1 MMKNQRLDRTAI
13 IVIGVCVLLVLF
25 YPQILRMMGYGQY
38 VDPPRRQTTVV
49 DTTAAPMTTTAP
61 SAAATPPVPAA
72 GTGVAAPGATSLQA
86 GEFKSTTPQLERSVS
101 IETPLYRAEFSNRG
115 GRLVAMELKHY
126 AAAHGASSAGGKAHR
141 RTPGREVEP
150 GDRVQLAGGPLLAL
164 DLGAP
169 GALHSLG
176 GVVFTVAESLDAAG
190 DVRVLTFT
198 HRDSSG
204 LFVRQTYRVRPDDYA
219 LEYDVEMRD
228 LPASMRIADYSLTAR
243 SWPLMSE
250 ADLGSEIRALRA
262 TSLVGS
268 NIHRDGA
275 GGLLKG
281 AKRFDGNAQWAA
293 VQTRY
298 FLAGVAVRE
307 GTARGVVAAGERR
320 ELSPEVLALLPR
332 GAALQQE
339 VAVSSL
345 VMSVPGPLS
354 PVNRFLVYAG
364 PSEYF
369 RLDRL
374 EVPLDRAVDLG
385 WSWLLPF
392 SKALLQ
398 LLIWTYGVVRNYGV
412 AIIILAS
419 LVRLVLHPLNAA
431 SLKSMR
437 SLQKL
442 QPEVERLKQKYKGDA
457 QAMNTAMMALYKEH
471 KVNPAGGCLPLV
483 LQMPLFIALYN
494 VLFNAIELRQAPFV
508 AWMIDLSAPDHVFSI
523 GPLPML
529 GTLPVRLLPILMAS
543 SGLLQQR
550 FTPTPPEQRGTM
562 YIMNVVML
570 VFFYNLPSGLVL
582 YWTVMNLLT
591 AFQSWLVY
599 RQDGGLI
606 PMGTAT
612 PATATA
618 GGGRRRRG

>member
-1 MMKNQRLDRTAI
+1 MMNQRLDRTAI
-13 IVIGVCVLLVLF
+13 IVIAACVLVVLF
-25 YPQILRMMGYGQY
+25 YPVILRWMGFGQY
-38 VDPPRRQTTVV
+38 VDPARKQTTVV
-49 DTTAAPMTTTAP
+49 DTTSTPATTSTP
-61 SAAATPPVPAA
+61 SAAVGSTNSGASTPT
-72 GTGVAAPGATSLQA
+72 GTAAPGATRIES
-86 GEFKSTTPQLERSVS
+86 GEFRSTTPQIERSLA

-115 GRLVAMELKHY
+115 GRLLSMELKHY
-126 AAAHGASSAGGKAHR
+126 AAAHGVSSADGKIHAHR
-141 RTPGREVEP
+141 PGREVPP

-164 DLGAP
+164 DLGSP
-169 GALHSLG
+169 GALHSLEP
-176 GVVFTVAESLDAAG
+176 VVFAVAESLDAAG

-204 LFVRQTYRVRPDDYA
+204 MFVRQTYRVRPDDYS
-219 LEYDVEMRD
+219 LEYEVELRGVPEVMRV
-228 LPASMRIADYSLTAR
+228 ADYSLTTR
-243 SWPLMSE
+243 SWPLLSE
-250 ADLGSEIRALRA
+250 SDMGSDAKALRA

-268 NIHRDGA
+268 NIHREGA
-275 GGLLKG
+275 GGLVRG
-281 AKRFDGNAQWAA
+281 PKRFDGNAQWAA

-298 FLAGVAVRE
+298 FVVASAVRE
-307 GTARGVVAAGERR
+307 GTSRGVVAAGERR
-320 ELSPEVLALLPR
+320 PLPPETIAVLPR
-332 GAALQQE
+332 GTAPQQE
-339 VAVSSL
+339 IAISSL
-345 VMSVPGPLS
+345 VMSMPGELS

-374 EVPLDRAVDLG
+374 DARLDRAVDLG
-385 WSWLLPF
+385 WTWLLPF

-398 LLIWTYGVVRNYGV
+398 LLIWTFGVVKNYGV

-437 SLQKL
+437 GLQKL
-442 QPEVERLKQKYKGDA
+442 QPEVERLKQKYKSDP
-457 QAMNTAMMALYKEH
+457 QAMNAAMMALYKEH
-471 KVNPAGGCLPLV
+471 KVNPAGGCLPLI

-508 AWMIDLSAPDHVFSI
+508 AWMTDLSAPDHVFSI
-523 GPLPML
+523 AGFPI
-529 GTLPVRLLPILMAS
+529 RLLPILMAG
-543 SGLLQQR
+543 SGLLQQKV
-550 FTPTPPEQRGTM
+550 TPTPPEQRPTM

-599 RQDGGLI
+599 RQDGGPI
-606 PMGTAT
+606 PVATAT